1 MLKWMVGGREMEE
14 MAEKEDM
21 VLTGTVFDRMVI
33 GREEEERGAARMTLN
48 DIKNVHY
55 NNMYSSHR

>member
-14 MAEKEDM
+14 MEEKEDM
-21 VLTGTVFDRMVI
+21 LLTGTVFDRMVI
-33 GREEEERGAARMTLN
+33 GREEEERVAARMILN

-55 NNMYSSHR
+55 TNIYSSHR